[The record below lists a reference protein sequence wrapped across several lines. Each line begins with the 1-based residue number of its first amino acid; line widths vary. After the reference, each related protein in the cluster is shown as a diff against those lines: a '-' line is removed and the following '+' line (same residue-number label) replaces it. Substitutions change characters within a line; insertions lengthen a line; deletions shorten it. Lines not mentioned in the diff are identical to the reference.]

1 MNSRL
6 HKEVTELATEGELK
20 EQLSPS
26 PGSTVLMAHS
36 LLPSRGS
43 SAIIAKVKK
52 GTQAKLAENSSP
64 HSRTKKTA
72 HHLVSQL

>member
-6 HKEVTELATEGELK
+6 YKEVTELATEGELG

-43 SAIIAKVKK
+43 SAIIANVRK
-52 GTQAKLAENSSP
+52 GNLLRQSLQ
-64 HSRTKKTA
+64 KTPLPIQGQRKQ
-72 HHLVSQL
+72 HIIW